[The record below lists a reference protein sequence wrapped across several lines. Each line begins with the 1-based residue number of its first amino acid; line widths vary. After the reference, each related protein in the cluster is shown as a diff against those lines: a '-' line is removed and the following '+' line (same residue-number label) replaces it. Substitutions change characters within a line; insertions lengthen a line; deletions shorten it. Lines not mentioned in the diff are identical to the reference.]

1 MYQLQR
7 GFTLIELMI
16 VVAIIGI
23 LSSMAIPTYQD
34 YVIRGQLKES
44 MYLADV
50 AKKAVT
56 IYYQTQQQ
64 FPDNNEV
71 ANIPQPN
78 HLIGNYV
85 TGVTIEKGA
94 IHVSLGNKINA
105 HVKDKIL
112 TLRPAI
118 VTENPTSPIAWLCG
132 YAQPVVGMNAVGE
145 NKTDIPISYLE
156 WECR

>member
-1 MYQLQR
+1 MFQLQR
-7 GFTLIELMI
+7 GFTLIELMV

-56 IYYQTQQQ
+56 SYYQTQQQ
-64 FPDNNEV
+64 FPENNKA

-85 TGVTIEKGA
+85 TGVTVENGDIQ
-94 IHVSLGNKINA
+94 VSLGNRINA

-112 TLRPAI
+112 TLRPAV

-132 YAQPVVGMNAVGE
+132 YAQPVDGMSAVGE
-145 NKTDIPISYLE
+145 NKTDIPAAYLE